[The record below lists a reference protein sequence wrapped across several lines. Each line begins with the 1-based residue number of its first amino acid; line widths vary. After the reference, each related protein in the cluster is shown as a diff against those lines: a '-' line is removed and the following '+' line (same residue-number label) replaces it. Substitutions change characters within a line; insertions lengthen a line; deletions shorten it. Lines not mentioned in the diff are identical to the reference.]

1 MASRIRLLPNVLI
14 NKIAAGEVIERPA
27 SVVKEL
33 VENSLDAGATS
44 VRIDITEGGLGRIDV
59 NDNGSG
65 MTPEDLKL
73 AICRHATSKLEKP
86 EDLFAINSFGF
97 RGEAL
102 PSILSVS
109 QSTIKSRVRGTSAG
123 YQLDIAGGEVTAE
136 SEIGCDYGTTMSVR
150 NIFYNTPARRKFL
163 KSASAEVRRIIEV
176 VESLAIANPQAEF
189 ILDSDNQRLVDLAAV
204 NDRFDRAKQL
214 FGANNAEKFVRGE
227 RNADLLRVEVF
238 VSKPEACRRSRSRV
252 MLLVNGRRIE
262 SRSLFAAITSAYGE
276 FLAGG
281 LYPQGA
287 VFITIDPTLVDVNVH
302 PAKSE
307 VRFADERSI
316 FHTLYHVVRESLLE
330 GRVVPGLNATGFRG
344 RGEDFS
350 GYSREVDARNAV
362 QSFFEARSINPVQAE
377 ASMAAIFAQPI
388 AADTVPH
395 AHHHHATAIPEA
407 LIETPQQPAEQ
418 VNGRHELS
426 SAMRGDVR
434 LQQLALLYIIAVT
447 SDSILIIDQHAAHE
461 RILYEL
467 ALKSFGHHTIA
478 SQRLLF
484 PLAVHLEPDDL
495 FTYEKEKESL
505 AALGF
510 VVTSFGPRQIQ
521 IEAVPAV
528 LGQKNPET
536 IFRELLDDF
545 SDVKGD
551 EQKRFQ
557 KRAASFACRG
567 AIMSGDRL
575 SEPAMRAL
583 FENLMS
589 AENPYVCPHGRPTMI
604 RFSKHELDIKF
615 GRIV

>member
-1 MASRIRLLPNVLI
+1 MASKIRLLPNVLI

-73 AICRHATSKLEKP
+73 AICRHATSKLERP

-109 QSTIKSRVRGTSAG
+109 QSAIKSRARGASSG
-123 YQLDIAGGEVTAE
+123 YQLDIAAGEVTAE
-136 SEIGCDYGTTMSVR
+136 TEIGCDYGTTMSVR

-163 KSASAEVRRIIEV
+163 KSASAEVRRIIDV
-176 VESLAIANPQAEF
+176 VESLAISNPQAEF

-204 NDRFDRAKQL
+204 TDKFDRAKQL

-227 RNADLLRVEVF
+227 RSADTLRVEVF
-238 VSKPEACRRSRSRV
+238 VSKPEACRRNRSRI
-252 MLLVNGRRIE
+252 MILVNCRRIE

-287 VFITIDPTLVDVNVH
+287 VYITIDPSLVDVNVH

-307 VRFADERSI
+307 VRFADERVI

-330 GRVVPGLNATGFRG
+330 GRVVPGMNASGSRG

-350 GYSREVDARNAV
+350 GYAREVDARGAV
-362 QSFFEARSINPVQAE
+362 QSFFDARSMNPAQAE
-377 ASMAAIFAQPI
+377 ASMAAIFAQPQ
-388 AADTVPH
+388 AAAPMPT
-395 AHHHHATAIPEA
+395 TYSSEMIPGA
-407 LIETPQQPAEQ
+407 LIDTPAQQGQPT
-418 VNGRHELS
+418 NGRHELS

-434 LQQLALLYIIAVT
+434 LQQLSLLYIIAVT

-478 SQRLLF
+478 GQRLLF

-528 LGQKNPET
+528 LGRKNPET

-575 SEPAMRAL
+575 TEPAMRAL

-615 GRIV
+615 GRIG

>member
-1 MASRIRLLPNVLI
+1 MASRIKLLPNVLI

-44 VRIDITEGGLGRIDV
+44 VRIDISDGGLGRIEV

-65 MTPEDLKL
+65 MTAEDLKL
-73 AICRHATSKLEKP
+73 AICRHATSKLERP
-86 EDLFAINSFGF
+86 EDLFAISSFGF

-109 QSTIKSRVRGTSAG
+109 QSTIKSRARGSDSG
-123 YQLDIAGGEVTAE
+123 YQLEIVGGEIS
-136 SEIGCDYGTTMSVR
+136 SETEVGCDYGTTISVR
-150 NIFYNTPARRKFL
+150 SIFYNTPARRKFL
-163 KSASAEVRRIIEV
+163 KSPAAEVRRLIEV
-176 VESLAIANPQAEF
+176 VESIAVSNPQCEF
-189 ILDSDNQRLVDLAAV
+189 ILDSDGQRLVDLIGVA
-204 NDRFDRAKQL
+204 DKFDRAKQL
-214 FGANNAEKFVRGE
+214 FGQSNADRFVRGD
-227 RNADLLRVEVF
+227 RSGDSLRVEVF
-238 VSKPEACRRSRSRV
+238 VSKPEACRRNRSRI
-252 MLLVNGRRIE
+252 MILVNGRRIE

-307 VRFADERSI
+307 VRFADERVI
-316 FHTLYHVVRESLLE
+316 FHTIYHVIRESLLE
-330 GRVVPGLNATGFRG
+330 GRVVPGLDASGSRRG
-344 RGEDFS
+344 HEDFS
-350 GYSREVDARNAV
+350 GYAREVDARRAV
-362 QSFFEARSINPVQAE
+362 QSFFDTQSHNPLQAE
-377 ASMAAIFAQPI
+377 ASMAAIFAQPMAPTSVPVLHTSDQLLQEPASQPGPVAEHQTGRQELTI
-388 AADTVPH
+388 AF
-395 AHHHHATAIPEA
+395 
-407 LIETPQQPAEQ
+407 
-418 VNGRHELS
+418 
-426 SAMRGDVR
+426 RGDVR

-447 SDSILIIDQHAAHE
+447 SDAILIIDQHAAHE

-467 ALKSFGHHTIA
+467 AMKSFGHHTIS
-478 SQRLLF
+478 SQRLLL
-484 PLAVHLEPDDL
+484 PVPVHLEADDL

-510 VVTSFGPRQIQ
+510 VVESFGPRQVQ

-528 LGQKNPET
+528 LGQKNPESV
-536 IFRELLDDF
+536 FRELLDDF
-545 SDVKGD
+545 SEVKGD

-557 KRAASFACRG
+557 KKAASFACRG

-583 FENLMS
+583 FENLMTS
-589 AENPYVCPHGRPTMI
+589 ENPYVCPHGRPTMI
-604 RFSKHELDIKF
+604 RFSKHDLDVKF
-615 GRIV
+615 GRIG